1 MEPSRRGVLAGLSL
15 AAASAIPASA
25 ATKSTDI
32 KDLQAAIDK
41 AIQGDGVLRL
51 GPREYRT
58 AGLRING
65 PLRLEGV
72 VGATR
77 LVGPAGAPLL
87 VIEGAADVSLA
98 GLGFIG
104 DKGPASGDN
113 KGAALLMARGCTSLA
128 IADCRFSHS
137 TLNGLR
143 LGGCDGRIADNQ
155 FTDISQA
162 AIFALD
168 SEGLSITGNTIT
180 NIGNNGILVWTSEP
194 REDGT
199 LVTGNRISQVA
210 AEDGGDGQNGNG
222 INVYRAGS
230 VIVSGNRI
238 SDCAFTA
245 VRNNAGSDCQITGN
259 SVSRM
264 GEVAIYCE
272 FGFQGAVVSG
282 NLIDTVRHGISI
294 TNFREGG
301 RLAVCANNVIRNSAS
316 GGISAEADTS
326 VTGNVI
332 EAAIDA
338 GIQLGWGPYARDL
351 LASGNVI
358 RGCGRGIVFSMTEGA
373 GPVMITGNRISG
385 TRGESI
391 LGMDHDTAVTGD
403 LGLAGAAPAQ
413 GLISGNLIN

>member
-15 AAASAIPASA
+15 AAASALPAEA
-25 ATKSTDI
+25 AVKSTDI
-32 KDLQAAIDK
+32 KDLQSAIDK
-41 AIQGDGVLRL
+41 AIQADRVLQL

-58 AGLRING
+58 AGLRIGG

-72 VGATR
+72 SGVTR
-77 LVGPAGAPLL
+77 LRCPTGGPIL
-87 VIEGAADVSLA
+87 VIEDAANVSLSGLTFVDDKVPASAATDGAAMVA
-98 GLGFIG
+98 ARAC
-104 DKGPASGDN
+104 ASI
-113 KGAALLMARGCTSLA
+113 A
-128 IADCRFSHS
+128 ITNCQFSRS
-137 TLNGLR
+137 TLTALR
-143 LGGCDGRIADNQ
+143 LESCGGRIADNQ

-168 SEGLSITGNTIT
+168 SEGLAITGNDIAD
-180 NIGNNGILVWTSEP
+180 IGNNGILVWTSTS

-199 LVTGNRISQVA
+199 LVSGNRIAHVA
-210 AEDGGDGQNGNG
+210 AEAGGSGQNGNG
-222 INVYRAGS
+222 INVFRAGN

-238 SDCAFTA
+238 SDCAFSA

-282 NLIDTVRHGISI
+282 NVIDTVRHGISI
-294 TNFREGG
+294 TNFNEGG
-301 RLAVCANNVIRNSAS
+301 RLAVCANNVIRNAAT

-332 EAAIDA
+332 EAAIEA
-338 GIQLGWGPYARDL
+338 AIQLGWGPYARDL

-358 RGCGRGIVFSMTEGA
+358 RSCGRGIVFSLTEGA

-385 TRGESI
+385 TRGENI

-403 LGLAGAAPAQ
+403 LALPGAVPPQ
-413 GLISGNLIN
+413 GLIAGNLVS